1 MPQFIKVRF
10 VDSKTKTRYWGL
22 FNVDVIDAVH
32 EATPQ
37 TTVIKI
43 RGFKEIYTCETVDQ
57 INEKI
62 QSVCVQ
68 QVRPVA
74 TGNDSKLPEGSNRNY
89 DRGHNINRTE

>member
-1 MPQFIKVRF
+1 MANFIKVRC

-32 EATPQ
+32 ESTLQ

-43 RGFKEIYTCETVDQ
+43 RGFKEIYSCETVDQ
-57 INEKI
+57 IYEKI

-68 QVRPVA
+68 QSGPVA
-74 TGNDSKLPEGSNRNY
+74 SGNTGSDS
-89 DRGHNINRTE
+89 D